1 MILFIFLISG
11 MLTFLE
17 SFCEACADGDI
28 CTPVSLHYAVLVF
41 ALLPSLGK
49 FPRLESFYEAC
60 ADGDIYTPLHRY
72 ICTPEIAQ
80 NKILILTAIF

>member
-1 MILFIFLISG
+1 MGTSAHPYFY
-11 MLTFLE
+11 
-17 SFCEACADGDI
+17 
-28 CTPVSLHYAVLVF
+28 TPIPVCKGPPLHYAVLVF

-80 NKILILTAIF
+80 NKILILTAIFYCREDIDSLFNR